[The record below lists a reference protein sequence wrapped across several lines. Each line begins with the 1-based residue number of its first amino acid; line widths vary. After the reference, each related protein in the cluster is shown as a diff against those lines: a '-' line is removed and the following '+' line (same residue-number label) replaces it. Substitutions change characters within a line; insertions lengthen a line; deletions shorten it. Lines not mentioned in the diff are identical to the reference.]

1 MTLYH
6 VIQDAMVAAMLAL
19 SVGYLA
25 MRLAPGTIMQL
36 RRGCAFWLL
45 RPGHPRFLHHQAR
58 WLMPR
63 NQTGTGCSACS
74 QCGGCSLADPA
85 CHSIQRH

>member
-6 VIQDAMVAAMLAL
+6 VIQDAMVGAMLAL

-25 MRLAPGTIMQL
+25 MRLAPETIMQL
-36 RRGCAFWLL
+36 RRGCAFWLM

-58 WLMPR
+58 WLMPK
-63 NQTGTGCSACS
+63 NQPGQGCASCDHCAGCTQAAPAS
-74 QCGGCSLADPA
+74 QGSGS
-85 CHSIQRH
+85 R

>member
-6 VIQDAMVAAMLAL
+6 VIQNAMVGAMLVA
-19 SVGYLA
+19 SGGYLA
-25 MRLAPGTIMQL
+25 MRLAPGMVARL
-36 RRGCAFWLL
+36 RRNFAFWLM